1 MKVMWC
7 FMYSEEKTGENYKEA
22 CELWREK
29 ERERGGRERG
39 GGRERNPMTRIYIG
53 VNLLLNQNYISK
65 SRIAGID

>member
-29 ERERGGRERG
+29 ERERGRER
-39 GGRERNPMTRIYIG
+39 EKSNDKNIYRCKFI
-53 VNLLLNQNYISK
+53 VK
-65 SRIAGID
+65 SELYFKEPNCWN